1 VRFGACRDSQTM
13 TEFGWTTD
21 VTPNLSHV
29 KTISTTGGGGE
40 VHEVFPYVLKYLVGE
55 NFSLTAV

>member
-1 VRFGACRDSQTM
+1 M